1 MTDDTTQVA
10 VLSDRSRHPV
20 LLRGVDHRPV
30 SAIRLPNAFRDTIY
44 LLSPGPHVLW
54 VSSVPYGHPRLP
66 QTVRCYVLRA
76 HFERG
81 ARYVLEE
88 DPDNERVRMRHEGSD
103 LPAASGQRVDKA
115 PVFLRDCRWQSGP
128 AQDAGLDNARLPRR
142 EHGLRFQMIL
152 DRHSAC
158 RSRTLTLYFP
168 RKEQT

>member
-1 MTDDTTQVA
+1 MRLTRPILLWLAVISIGGCAPLSHSVVPLDVPMTDDTTQVA
-10 VLSDRSRHPV
+10 VLSDRSRHPL

-54 VSSVPYGHPRLP
+54 VSSVPYGHPLLP

-88 DPDNERVRMRHEGSD
+88 DPDNERVRMLHEGSD

-115 PVFLRDCRWQSGP
+115 PVFLRDCRWQ
-128 AQDAGLDNARLPRR
+128 
-142 EHGLRFQMIL
+142 
-152 DRHSAC
+152 
-158 RSRTLTLYFP
+158 
-168 RKEQT
+168 